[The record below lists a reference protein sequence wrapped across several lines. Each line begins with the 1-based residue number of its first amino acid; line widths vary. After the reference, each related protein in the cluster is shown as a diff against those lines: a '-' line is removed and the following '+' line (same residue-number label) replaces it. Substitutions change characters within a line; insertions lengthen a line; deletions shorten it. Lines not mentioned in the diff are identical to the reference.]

1 MHLSAILPVV
11 GEGASEQML
20 GRKMNERNQG
30 KKNKIW
36 LAEEIWVRLEIQ
48 LKGLINV
55 N

>member
-1 MHLSAILPVV
+1 
-11 GEGASEQML
+11 ML

-48 LKGLINV
+48 LKGLIYV
-55 N
+55 NQELELYKVM

>member
-1 MHLSAILPVV
+1 MHLLAILSIV
-11 GEGASEQML
+11 GEAASKQMP

-48 LKGLINV
+48 LKGLIYV